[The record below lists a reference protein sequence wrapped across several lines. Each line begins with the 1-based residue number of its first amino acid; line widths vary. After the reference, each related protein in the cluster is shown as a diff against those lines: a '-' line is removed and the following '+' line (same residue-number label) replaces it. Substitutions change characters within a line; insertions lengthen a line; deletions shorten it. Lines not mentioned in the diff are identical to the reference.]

1 MPQRQNKFLVM
12 TAAHQNGLKF
22 LEDMISVFLSNLIV
36 FLLHRTS
43 EATVTQIFSVM
54 LSPFSQLCLN
64 SFLGL
69 EGNPVYPPSKK
80 SRDISSS
87 MCFGTTPF
95 TSCIF
100 HISWNIEPANDTFKV
115 LTELSIKKC
124 NNQSNAPHIT
134 HQHCI
139 TCTTIVIHLSS
150 LLKIVPS
157 W

>member
-1 MPQRQNKFLVM
+1 MYFTSGIPQGHFSSAVLKACLYFLTPRFHLLIPNSCLYFAYLLPQRQNKFLVM

-69 EGNPVYPPSKK
+69 EGNPVCPPMKE

-87 MCFGTTPF
+87 MCFGTTHF
-95 TSCIF
+95 TLCIF
-100 HISWNIEPANDTFKV
+100 HIS
-115 LTELSIKKC
+115 
-124 NNQSNAPHIT
+124 
-134 HQHCI
+134 
-139 TCTTIVIHLSS
+139 
-150 LLKIVPS
+150 
-157 W
+157 